1 MARIENKPKV
11 ILTQEEIETLR
22 NTQSILCEL
31 WDEDTSGKI
40 FDLIDN
46 YESEWGWMVT
56 ALQKLVEMSEV
67 ENNG

>member
-22 NTQSILCEL
+22 KTQNIICEL
-31 WDEDTSGKI
+31 WNDDKNGKI
-40 FDLIDN
+40 FDQIDN
-46 YESEWGWMVT
+46 YESEWGWINT
-56 ALQKLVEMSEV
+56 ALEKIVEISEV